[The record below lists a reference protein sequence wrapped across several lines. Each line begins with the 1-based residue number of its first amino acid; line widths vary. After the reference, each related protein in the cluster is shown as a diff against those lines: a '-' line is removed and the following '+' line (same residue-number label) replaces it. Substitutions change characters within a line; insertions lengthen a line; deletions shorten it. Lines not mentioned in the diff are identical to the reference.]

1 MRAKRITAGCVIFW
15 FAANCVHSQSLKNL
29 ATPQPLPEGS
39 TLVIGF
45 LGGFDRW
52 NDPERGVRKVALD
65 LRSQALDRVF
75 VETIGNH
82 QRLMALKFIRR
93 TLDANRNGRI
103 DPDEAASARIVL
115 YGQSLG
121 GWAVVKTARDLERW
135 GVPVLLTVQIDSVG
149 LNDGIIPP
157 NVLAAANFFQHDPLS
172 VRGQTEIRAADPTR
186 TRILGNY
193 RFTYLFRPID
203 EPTSWRRRTF
213 GRSHAKMELDP
224 IVWNQVEELILDAI
238 RK

>member
-1 MRAKRITAGCVIFW
+1 MRAKPIAAGCLILW
-15 FAANCVHSQSLKNL
+15 FATTSVRSQSRKDL

-52 NDPERGVRKVALD
+52 NDPERSVRKVALD
-65 LRSQALDRVF
+65 IRSRALGGVF
-75 VETIGNH
+75 VETVENH
-82 QRLMALKFIRR
+82 RRLMALQFIRR
-93 TLDANRNGRI
+93 ALDTNRNGRV
-103 DPDEAASARIVL
+103 DAEEPARARIVL

-121 GWAVVKTARDLERW
+121 GWAVVKTARDLGKW
-135 GVPVLLTVQIDSVG
+135 GVPVQLTVQIDSVG
-149 LNDGIIPP
+149 LSDATIPP
-157 NVLAAANFFQHDPLS
+157 NVLTAANFFQHDPLS

-203 EPTSWRRRTF
+203 GPTSWPRRTF

-224 IVWNQVEELILDAI
+224 VVWSQVEELILDAI